1 MRVRMRLALRLPLA
15 RVPSA
20 QRQSPP
26 PGLRPFA
33 DPFLPDPVL
42 EEFLHQASSLLCGW
56 IGGAAATSPL
66 PALSVLPE
74 VAPEVGGLPPE
85 RLLADLQL
93 VMEGAHNPHHPGA
106 LAHLD
111 PPPLAASI
119 AADLICAGL
128 NNNLL
133 AEELSPSL
141 THLERRLCGWLAAR
155 LGLPEGAGGVA
166 ASGGSLSNLTAL
178 VTARHQR
185 VPRDRGEGV
194 VLCSEDAHV
203 SLRKAMRVMGL
214 PDQALRQVPVDLQ
227 GRMDVDALA
236 GMLEHLAHAGT
247 PVIAV
252 VATAGTTVRGAV
264 DPLGRIGALCRRHGH
279 WLHVDGA
286 IGAVF
291 ALVEGHRHRVQGLE
305 LADSITVNP
314 QKLLGITKTSSLLLL
329 ADPTVLQEVF
339 GTGLPYMEPSWGGGH
354 GGEAGLQGTR
364 PAEIL
369 KLWLGLRQLGLAGVE
384 SLLEAAIERRRL
396 LEDRLTAP
404 GRLLVRGGA
413 LHLLAFRPAGI
424 DADAADRWS
433 LQTRQLLLGEQL
445 MLSRPQY
452 QGHHHLKAVLG
463 NPHTR
468 PEHLE
473 RLARVVHQSLPT
485 PGDG

>member
-1 MRVRMRLALRLPLA
+1 MRVRMRPTLALPLV

-20 QRQSPP
+20 QRQPPP

-33 DPFLPDPVL
+33 DPFTPDPLL
-42 EEFLHQASSLLCGW
+42 EDFLHRASSLLCSW
-56 IGGAAATSPL
+56 LGGAAGSSPL
-66 PALSVLPE
+66 PGLSVLPE
-74 VAPEVGGLPPE
+74 VEPEAAGLPPA
-85 RLLADLQL
+85 RLLADLEL
-93 VMEGAHNPHHPGA
+93 VMEGAYNPNHPGA

-111 PPPLAASI
+111 PPPLGASI
-119 AADLICAGL
+119 VADLICAGL

-166 ASGGSLSNLTAL
+166 ASGGSLSNLMAL

-185 VPRDRGEGV
+185 VPDERGEGV
-194 VLCSEDAHV
+194 VLGSEDAHL
-203 SLRKAMRVMGL
+203 SLRKAVRVMGL
-214 PDQALRQVPVDLQ
+214 PDHALRRVPVDPQ
-227 GRMDVDALA
+227 GRMEVDALA
-236 GMLEHLAHAGT
+236 AMLDRLARAGT

-252 VATAGTTVRGAV
+252 VATAGTTVRGGV
-264 DPLGRIGALCRRHGH
+264 DPLVPIAALCRRHGH

-291 ALVEGHRHRVQGLE
+291 ALVDRHRHRVKGLE
-305 LADSITVNP
+305 LADSITMNP

-329 ADPTVLQEVF
+329 ADPTMLQEVF

-364 PAEIL
+364 PAEVL

-384 SLLEAAIERRRL
+384 SLLDGAIERRRL
-396 LEDRLTAP
+396 LEDLLTADE
-404 GRLLVRGGA
+404 RLLVRGGT
-413 LHLLAFRPAGI
+413 LHLLAFRPAGV
-424 DADAADRWS
+424 DGAAADRWS
-433 LQTRQLLLGEQL
+433 LLTRQKLLGEQL
-445 MLSRPQY
+445 MLSRPHY
-452 QGHHHLKAVLG
+452 RGHHHLKAVLG

-473 RLARVVHQSLPT
+473 RLARLVHQSLPT
-485 PGDG
+485 PDVG

>member
-1 MRVRMRLALRLPLA
+1 
-15 RVPSA
+15 VPSA
-20 QRQSPP
+20 QRQPPP

-42 EEFLHQASSLLCGW
+42 EEFLHRASSLLCGW
-56 IGGAAATSPL
+56 IGGAGAASPL

-74 VAPEVGGLPPE
+74 VEPETGGLPPD

-93 VMEGAHNPHHPGA
+93 VMEGAYNPHHPGA

-119 AADLICAGL
+119 VADLVCAGL

-214 PDQALRQVPVDLQ
+214 PDQALRQVPVDPQ
-227 GRMDVDALA
+227 GRMEVDALA
-236 GMLEHLAHAGT
+236 GMLEHLADAGS

-252 VATAGTTVRGAV
+252 KPAMARIVTFTVR
-264 DPLGRIGALCRRHGH
+264 
-279 WLHVDGA
+279 
-286 IGAVF
+286 
-291 ALVEGHRHRVQGLE
+291 
-305 LADSITVNP
+305 S
-314 QKLLGITKTSSLLLL
+314 KSS
-329 ADPTVLQEVF
+329 ASSSS
-339 GTGLPYMEPSWGGGH
+339 PS
-354 GGEAGLQGTR
+354 
-364 PAEIL
+364 
-369 KLWLGLRQLGLAGVE
+369 
-384 SLLEAAIERRRL
+384 
-396 LEDRLTAP
+396 
-404 GRLLVRGGA
+404 
-413 LHLLAFRPAGI
+413 
-424 DADAADRWS
+424 
-433 LQTRQLLLGEQL
+433 
-445 MLSRPQY
+445 
-452 QGHHHLKAVLG
+452 
-463 NPHTR
+463 
-468 PEHLE
+468 
-473 RLARVVHQSLPT
+473 
-485 PGDG
+485 